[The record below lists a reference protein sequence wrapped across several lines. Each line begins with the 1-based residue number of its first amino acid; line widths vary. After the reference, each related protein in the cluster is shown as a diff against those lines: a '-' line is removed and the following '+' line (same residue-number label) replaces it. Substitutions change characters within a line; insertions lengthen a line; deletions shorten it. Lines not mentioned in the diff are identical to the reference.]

1 MLVLNLYVQ
10 YSTLHVGKPFSFTGE
25 LLSLGELMCQKALF
39 LPSLLLPKVSSST
52 TLEET
57 LWLNQRSNSAMSGHV
72 ICFYLL
78 AVSASRVEPGT
89 GRVDLL
95 LSLAKTTGYLQA
107 SLELLV
113 CSILIRSQQ
122 PPSSLR
128 LPTLWGGELTTVY
141 PMFFCLHPSLCFLWG
156 FLFGSLISST

>member
-1 MLVLNLYVQ
+1 
-10 YSTLHVGKPFSFTGE
+10 
-25 LLSLGELMCQKALF
+25 
-39 LPSLLLPKVSSST
+39 
-52 TLEET
+52 
-57 LWLNQRSNSAMSGHV
+57 MSGHV

-128 LPTLWGGELTTVY
+128 LPTL
-141 PMFFCLHPSLCFLWG
+141 
-156 FLFGSLISST
+156 

>member
-57 LWLNQRSNSAMSGHV
+57 L
-72 ICFYLL
+72 
-78 AVSASRVEPGT
+78 
-89 GRVDLL
+89 
-95 LSLAKTTGYLQA
+95 
-107 SLELLV
+107 
-113 CSILIRSQQ
+113 
-122 PPSSLR
+122 
-128 LPTLWGGELTTVY
+128 
-141 PMFFCLHPSLCFLWG
+141 
-156 FLFGSLISST
+156 